1 MIRRAKT
8 KFSIMIHMYLQIY
21 IRLWEAIR
29 KRVIKLTIQIK
40 VSDDDRVRA
49 NDAFE
54 EETSNIIDQILN
66 N

>member
-1 MIRRAKT
+1 
-8 KFSIMIHMYLQIY
+8 MYLQIY

-29 KRVIKLTIQIK
+29 KGVIKLTIQIK

-54 EETSNIIDQILN
+54 EETRNIIYQILN